1 MGRKKNRNSQPMQA
15 ALAAVA
21 EATPAPANDTTP
33 TVEDG
38 QTVTDNGQTETA
50 AGPTEEAKVN
60 KGGRPKREE
69 PEPPKW
75 TIRGVDRETR
85 TVIEKA
91 SDRAGKTL
99 GEYFCTEVREFAANQ
114 VKRNS
119 TPPMSPQDIRNQL
132 KADVE
137 AMETRIAST
146 TADQL
151 AQLRRDLLEART
163 APEQRKSFLS
173 RLFG

>member
-1 MGRKKNRNSQPMQA
+1 MGRKHKNNRQPMEA

-21 EATPAPANDTTP
+21 DAPATPANDATATLD
-33 TVEDG
+33 EG
-38 QTVTDNGQTETA
+38 QTATEEGQTTTA
-50 AGPTEEAKVN
+50 DSPTEEVKVN

-85 TVIEKA
+85 NVIEKA
-91 SDRAGKTL
+91 SERTGKTL
-99 GEYFCTEVREFAANQ
+99 GEYFSTEVREFAANQ

-119 TPPMSPQDIRNQL
+119 TPPMSPQDIRDQL

-151 AQLRRDLLEART
+151 AQLRVDLLQART
-163 APEQRKSFLS
+163 APEQRRGILA